1 MGHIKIL
8 KISKETPKDV
18 PETLYG
24 PYRHYGCGGTGG
36 RGVGGPS
43 HGHVPRVSSRLKR
56 FYDPSPRFGD
66 NFKKS
71 ILLHYKIHFLYL
83 WYYNGTHVVQ

>member
-24 PYRHYGCGGTGG
+24 QYRHYGCGGTGG
-36 RGVGGPS
+36 WTWGGGDGHARRGGRGTGGGRS
-43 HGHVPRVSSRLKR
+43 TEML
-56 FYDPSPRFGD
+56 D
-66 NFKKS
+66 
-71 ILLHYKIHFLYL
+71 KITKL
-83 WYYNGTHVVQ
+83 

>member
-24 PYRHYGCGGTGG
+24 PYRHYRCEGTGG

-43 HGHVPRVSSRLKR
+43 RGYVPKGGLTNEKVIRTFQSKMFPVQNA
-56 FYDPSPRFGD
+56 P
-66 NFKKS
+66 
-71 ILLHYKIHFLYL
+71 LLGL
-83 WYYNGTHVVQ
+83 